1 MKPGFEPGIAREVKV
16 RVTEDMCPAFGGVVI
31 HRCYSTWSLVHH
43 MEIAARA
50 VLAEYLELHEEAVGS
65 HVTVDHVAPCTIGK
79 IVRLHAKLVEVA
91 GRQVICDIAAYDGDR
106 LLGKGRH
113 IQVVM
118 QKEALKRHLER
129 G

>member
-1 MKPGFEPGIAREVKV
+1 MKPRFEAGITRQINVK
-16 RVTEDMCPAFGGVVI
+16 VTEDMCPAFGGVVI

-50 VLAEYLELHEEAVGS
+50 VLVEYLEPDEEAVGS
-65 HVTVDHVAPCTIGK
+65 HVSVDHLAPCTIGK
-79 IVRLHAKLVEVA
+79 TVRLEAELVEVS
-91 GRQVICDIAAYDGDR
+91 GRNVVCDIAAYDGDR

-113 IQVVM
+113 VQTVM